1 MIRCTDSEAGRLLH
15 AYELRQLS
23 PEDTAIFEEHLLT
36 CNYCFEEASNFESIT
51 GLLVSDAEVK
61 SVVERSVEADSKEGI
76 LRRLKSIVWPSAM
89 PLALRPAVT
98 YVALAL
104 LIYPAYLGLRS
115 ASEPAVR
122 STQTVIL
129 SGTRGAAEP
138 SIESAQP
145 LSLVFRVGGNSQNDT
160 LIVKMTDDNGS
171 TLFLDRSFTALS
183 PGGLGTLG
191 FDRNALTS
199 GRYFLTV
206 SNQADSLLVQYT
218 FQID

>member
-1 MIRCTDSEAGRLLH
+1 MTRCTDSEAGRLLH

-23 PEDTAIFEEHLLT
+23 PEDTVRFEEHLLT
-36 CNYCFEEASNFESIT
+36 CNYCFEEASNFESIA
-51 GLLVSDAEVK
+51 GLLVSDTEVK
-61 SVVERSVEADSKEGI
+61 SLVEGRVRADSREGI

-115 ASEPAVR
+115 TSEPAVR

-160 LIVKMTDDNGS
+160 LIVKLTDDTGS
-171 TLFLDRSFTALS
+171 ALFLDRSFTALS